1 MKLNQSK
8 TALSVGAFVGLIH
21 AAWSAA
27 VSLGLAQMFLDQIYA
42 LHFLNNPFNVLS
54 FDLTTA
60 VMLTVVTFIL
70 GSIMGWVFAYIWNM
84 LISKK

>member
-1 MKLNQSK
+1 MKLNQNK
-8 TALSVGAFVGLIH
+8 TALSLGVFVGLIH
-21 AAWSAA
+21 AAWSAVVA
-27 VSLGLAQMFLDQIYA
+27 LGLAQVFLDRIYS

-70 GSIMGWVFAYIWNM
+70 GCMMGWVFAYIWNM